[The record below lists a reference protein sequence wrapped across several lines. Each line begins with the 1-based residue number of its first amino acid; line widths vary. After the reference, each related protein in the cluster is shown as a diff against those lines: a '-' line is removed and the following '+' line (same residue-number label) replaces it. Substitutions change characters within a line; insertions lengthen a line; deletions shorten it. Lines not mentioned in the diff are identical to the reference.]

1 MELIGHPSNSTM
13 RTLRLPSPISSPSV
27 SLGLDTMPISPFL
40 CAFQGGDTYPLCSDC
55 SGSVNPYWTEFSA
68 GGVRLSCVPVLP
80 HSVFDMFFDPGR
92 IAPARL
98 LRWFDIALTHLT
110 IKASTFG
117 AFEAQ

>member
-1 MELIGHPSNSTM
+1 MALN
-13 RTLRLPSPISSPSV
+13 
-27 SLGLDTMPISPFL
+27 
-40 CAFQGGDTYPLCSDC
+40 QGGDIYPASPDC
-55 SGSVNPYWTEFSA
+55 SGSVNPYWTDFSV